1 MTGTTA
7 QPSHEPLHERKETGT
22 RHTEKTSV
30 EKNQQSLGGG
40 GWGRK
45 SRTEPS
51 MKENRT
57 RQKIT

>member
-40 GWGRK
+40 VRGRK
-45 SRTEPS
+45 WLSEPS
-51 MKENRT
+51 TKEN
-57 RQKIT
+57 